1 MPVYETIT
9 SRKNPLVT
17 RMAKLGERKFR
28 DLEGLFRLDGVKLF
42 SEAVRS
48 GVGIEYVFATKA
60 KLNELS
66 ELIASSGA
74 RAFEVTDEVIEKLT
88 DEKAPQGIVAAA
100 RKFPTLPEGELPQ
113 GGFRSLLLS
122 SIRDPGNLGTIVR
135 TAYAFGIDRIYL
147 SRDCADI
154 YSPKT
159 IRAAMGTIFRQK
171 LTLVGDENELVGR
184 LKSAGCEVYAAALR
198 QGAKSLGSFTLPERV
213 CFAVGNEGHGLD
225 DSLIDAC
232 SGTVIIPMVSGCES
246 LNAAEAAGILAWEM
260 SRAYF
265 KETEHDTQI
274 H

>member
-1 MPVYETIT
+1 MLQERVIEMPVYETIT

-100 RKFPTLPEGELPQ
+100 RKFSTLPEGELPE

-135 TAYAFGIDRIYL
+135 TAYAFGIDRMIMQL
-147 SRDCADI
+147 TGAESLRDVIAF
-154 YSPKT
+154 PKGQGANCLMMDT
-159 IRAAMGTIFRQK
+159 PSDVKPEQ
-171 LTLVGDENELVGR
+171 L
-184 LKSAGCEVYAAALR
+184 AALR
-198 QGAKSLGSFTLPERV
+198 IKVE
-213 CFAVGNEGHGLD
+213 E
-225 DSLIDAC
+225 
-232 SGTVIIPMVSGCES
+232 
-246 LNAAEAAGILAWEM
+246 
-260 SRAYF
+260 
-265 KETEHDTQI
+265 
-274 H
+274 